1 MAKRTTTKTISQ
13 WEAEVAYLMNWEK
26 KRCEQITALLTHNA
40 MLRRAVEK
48 AIDVLS
54 KLGVSDETIRS
65 SGLLDLL
72 QPPRYGDLRPKDE
85 HTLRS

>member
-13 WEAEVAYLMNWEK
+13 WEAEVASLMRSEK
-26 KRCEQITALLTHNA
+26 TRCEQITALLTHNA

-54 KLGVSDETIRS
+54 KMGVSDETIRS
-65 SGLLDLL
+65 SGLLGLL
-72 QPPRYGDLRPKDE
+72 QPPRYGDLLPKDE
-85 HTLRS
+85 HTLRP

>member
-1 MAKRTTTKTISQ
+1 MAKKTTTKTISQ
-13 WEAEVAYLMNWEK
+13 WEAEVASLRKWERT
-26 KRCEQITALLTHNA
+26 RCQQITALLTHNA

-72 QPPRYGDLRPKDE
+72 QPPRYGDLLPKDE
-85 HTLRS
+85 HTLKS